1 VSRFNNPSAPE
12 TSTRT
17 TIWIAIGIILAILGG
32 LMSIYTINHHLHVK
46 AEGKTDF
53 ACNIN
58 EVFNCDDVVNTRYSE
73 VAGIPLGVW
82 GLGYFLATLFLLC
95 LALWRR
101 KSIKTWLQTY
111 AAMTAMALGVT
122 ILAVYTMWSS
132 VGAFCP
138 SCLEVHGAV
147 FLQAVAVLIF
157 WKQIPLPY
165 SIKALFHGGALSAV
179 VVALTVAGFKQ
190 VEPRITPAPKTAES
204 KPRPLGARIP
214 NLDFSLK
221 THELAIHR
229 SADSGLGEDYR
240 KGRDDAEVVIVEFS
254 DFECPGC
261 AGGAEFLGS
270 LVEKYE
276 DEILL
281 VFKNYPLDR
290 HCNPG
295 ITRRFHEHACE
306 VAVMARCAG
315 TQGKFWEFHDLA
327 FAQQRQLSSD
337 KIRGWAAEAGLS
349 NSQIDACLA
358 EEDEFLR
365 KIGKD
370 ISEGEKVGTEGT
382 PTIFLNGRK
391 LLSYDY
397 QAFARDVERIL
408 SPPDSSLA
416 VRDPLREIKDFIASE
431 KAILVDVREEAEWNN
446 GHLEGAMSF
455 PMSRLQDAKPGQKFA
470 ALPSDKV
477 LYTYCGTGDR
487 ARLAARVLEALKYE
501 ARPLP
506 ISLKELTDGGFELA
520 RR

>member
-1 VSRFNNPSAPE
+1 VSRTKNSSAPG
-12 TSTRT
+12 TPTRT
-17 TIWIAIGIILAILGG
+17 TIWIAIGITLAVLGG
-32 LMSIYTINHHLHVK
+32 LMSIYAINHHLQVR

-82 GLGYFLATLFLLC
+82 GLGYFLAVLFLLC
-95 LALWRR
+95 LALWRK
-101 KSIKTWLQTY
+101 KSTKTWLQTY
-111 AAMTAMALGVT
+111 AAMAAIALGVA

-132 VGAFCP
+132 IGAFCP
-138 SCLEVHGAV
+138 SCLETHGAV
-147 FLQAVAVLIF
+147 LLQAVATLIF
-157 WKQIPLPY
+157 WKQIPLPF
-165 SIKALFHGGALSAV
+165 SAKALFHGGALSAV

-190 VEPRITPAPKTAES
+190 LEPRIIPAPKAAES
-204 KPRPLGARIP
+204 RPRPLKARIP
-214 NLDFSLK
+214 SVDFSLK

-270 LVEKYE
+270 LVEKYK

-295 ITRRFHEHACE
+295 VTRRFHEHACE
-306 VAVMARCAG
+306 IAVMARCAG
-315 TQGKFWEFHDLA
+315 AQGKFWEFHDLT
-327 FAQQRQLSSD
+327 FAQRRQMSSD
-337 KIRGWAAEAGLS
+337 KIRGWAAEVGLS

-358 EEDEFLR
+358 QEDEFLR
-365 KIGKD
+365 KIGED
-370 ISEGEKVGTEGT
+370 ISEGEKVGVEGT
-382 PTIFLNGRK
+382 PTIFLNGQK
-391 LLSYDY
+391 LVSYDY
-397 QAFARDVERIL
+397 QAFARDLESIL
-408 SPPDSSLA
+408 SAPDGSPVA
-416 VRDPLREIKDFIASE
+416 RDPLREIKDFIASE
-431 KAILVDVREEAEWNN
+431 KAILVDVRETAEWDS

-455 PMSRLQDAKPGQKFA
+455 PMSRLQNAKRGQRFA
-470 ALPSDKV
+470 ELPSDNV

-487 ARLAARVLEALKYE
+487 ARLAARVLKALKYK

-506 ISLKELTDGGFELA
+506 ISLEELTDGGFELA
-520 RR
+520 GR